1 MTPEEYAARQAIIS
15 AGVASFVYGLGKLI
29 ATPALAVS
37 EWLNFLASIF
47 PEVVR
52 ARTESATLARQFY
65 DSQRQIHHPELPRN
79 DRPLEGSDFRSFV
92 KSMEPARAR
101 ASQEDATNGAVA
113 NVALRAVRAV
123 ENAGRRQIINA
134 VEDDPGLDQLIE
146 ERVEQETVQK
156 RDLRSLTKGLKLAP
170 AEPRIVKGWARIATG
185 REICAWCLMLIS
197 RGPKYHG
204 AGNAGLDLDDET
216 AAEMFEDADQDLEAF
231 YEATSDYME
240 EWHEGCDCKVVPV
253 FKVEEW
259 PGKAAQERALELW
272 IEASKEATRLIESG
286 EARSKNHNTEAQ
298 NALRRRL
305 ERGDMSMSDYSALA
319 A

>member
-1 MTPEEYAARQAIIS
+1 MTPEQYAARQAAIS
-15 AGVASFVYGLGKLI
+15 ASIASFVYGLGRLI
-29 ATPALAVS
+29 ATPALAVT
-37 EWLNFLASIF
+37 EWVNFLASIF

-52 ARTESATLARQFY
+52 ARTESAQLAREFY
-65 DSQRQIHHPELPRN
+65 DSQRQIHIPTLPRN

-92 KSMEPARAR
+92 RSMEPARPR
-101 ASQEDATNGAVA
+101 VSQEDATDGAVA

-134 VEDDPGLDQLIE
+134 VEDDPELDQLIE
-146 ERVEQETVQK
+146 EEAVQK
-156 RDLRSLTKGLKLAP
+156 RDIRSLTKGLKLVP

-185 REICAWCLMLIS
+185 RETCAWCLMLIS

-204 AGNAGLDLDDET
+204 AEGAGLDLDDES
-216 AAEMFEDADQDLEAF
+216 AAEMFAEAGEDLEKF

-259 PGKAAQERALELW
+259 PGKAAQDRALELW

-286 EARSKNHNTEAQ
+286 EARSRNHNKEAQ

-305 ERGDMSMSDYSALA
+305 ERGDLSMSEFSALA